1 VGTLNYAWRYTKQK
15 KNSIKHLGTPLIAF
29 LVHNEPIAIGSHTQQ
44 QQQQQ
49 QQQQSLDSGQVLI
62 TCHAICTA
70 NNYLLYQT

>member
-49 QQQQSLDSGQVLI
+49 SLDSGQVLI